1 MFSINI
7 FHIFSFRRIKLYFK
21 RLIANKY
28 FLKFNFTSNQ
38 INANQNNNRI
48 SFFTYRI
55 SHTFKLEIVEAGTV
69 TYC

>member
-7 FHIFSFRRIKLYFK
+7 FHILSFRRIKLYFK

-38 INANQNNNRI
+38 INANRNNNRI
-48 SFFTYRI
+48 SFFTYRV
-55 SHTFKLEIVEAGTV
+55 SHTFKLETVEAGTV